1 LNDRNGKCFGNVL
14 ILVHYSRGSLG
25 GACGNLNP
33 LADRFER
40 PSTCCFSL
48 LLQLFSSYPSSSCPP
63 LPVLAVSN
71 RSITSAIMS
80 DASLASIHP
89 HLRALATRA
98 DRARDQ
104 VARLVQLLGSDPLN
118 DPTRMSMFPWY
129 VPLTPALDNMTRKGC

>member
-1 LNDRNGKCFGNVL
+1 LFTIREV
-14 ILVHYSRGSLG
+14 SWLG
-25 GACGNLNP
+25 GDCGNLNP

-40 PSTCCFSL
+40 PTCLLVACFNL
-48 LLQLFSSYPSSSCPP
+48 LLQLFPSYPSPSCPL

-71 RSITSAIMS
+71 RSTTSAIMS